1 MIRFNNS
8 QKNGGFLLKIFH
20 VHTHMTK
27 MLRHDLARAF
37 EMDFVLEH
45 NTLINTSYSFIF
57 NIISM
62 FSLDT
67 IGIFVLKINTR
78 NKSSQENLCLSHCYM
93 MIIIIIWRHAVYPWN
108 KLWTFSYTVTI
119 TTKKIYTNFRKVVS
133 WWPRIPIKEKFHI
146 TAIQR
151 NENENS

>member
-45 NTLINTSYSFIF
+45 NTSINTSYSFIF

-78 NKSSQENLCLSHCYM
+78 NKSSQE
-93 MIIIIIWRHAVYPWN
+93 
-108 KLWTFSYTVTI
+108 KLMLVTLLYDDDHHYHEFDDMQC
-119 TTKKIYTNFRKVVS
+119 IYEINY
-133 WWPRIPIKEKFHI
+133 EHFHI
-146 TAIQR
+146 RLQ
-151 NENENS
+151 